1 MSGTRRRRVAA
12 RAITDWRKAQVG
24 AAFYSLY
31 CWPARYLE
39 AYPDELYACFGGRLV
54 RLGPRLRRRLACG
67 LGGGPG
73 LLEASALLGVPGL
86 AIARGDFLQAL
97 FAGGFGR
104 VRLGALLR
112 NGGRIGDVAAR
123 VGLLAGQEAAGS
135 GDPTPPACYRE
146 GAPLTPNCL
155 AEVVIVS
162 EIMSAFVGR
171 TSLER
176 RLSRLK
182 IGADIGGAAV
192 AKPHG
197 RGFNEAIRAAGVER
211 DIDFYY
217 KIDVW
222 DPQAETYSS
231 RYHNWRKAQVGV
243 TFYTAFCLHPAL
255 SRG

>member
-1 MSGTRRRRVAA
+1 MRVKRTATVLLLTLLLAA
-12 RAITDWRKAQVG
+12 EPASAGGGGWAPYAADGALADQSVLPPEAVWADLVPG
-24 AAFYSLY
+24 AAP
-31 CWPARYLE
+31 WRH
-39 AYPDELYACFGGRLV
+39 RK
-54 RLGPRLRRRLACG
+54 
-67 LGGGPG
+67 
-73 LLEASALLGVPGL
+73 
-86 AIARGDFLQAL
+86 
-97 FAGGFGR
+97 
-104 VRLGALLR
+104 
-112 NGGRIGDVAAR
+112 
-123 VGLLAGQEAAGS
+123 S

-222 DPQAETYSS
+222 DPQPETYSS
-231 RYHNWRKAQVGV
+231 RYHNWRNAQVGV
-243 TFYTAFCLHPAL
+243 TFYTAFCLPPAL